1 LKIENINVEQAI
13 NQVKKVMDEDKT
25 LSSSLR
31 TSLELLLVLVSI
43 LLNRLNLNSKN
54 SSKPP
59 SSDPNREKGNKNGN
73 GNKAGGQK
81 GHVGKHLKLVEDP
94 DKIEDIKVD
103 RTTLPKG
110 KTFQSI
116 GYEQRQIFDIDI
128 SQFVTEYRAEILQ
141 DEAGRKVVAP
151 FPKYVTT
158 KTQYGTGVK
167 IHAVYMSNYQFIP
180 YKRIEE
186 HFADQFAIPLSS
198 GSIYNF
204 NKDAYNRLEPFEQ
217 WLKNQLQKE
226 KLLHADETGININ
239 GKRQWLHVVSNSKLT
254 YFMPHTKRGFDA
266 IEQMGVLPNYT
277 GILVHD
283 HWKPYY
289 KLNNAIHV
297 LCNAHHLRE
306 LERAYEQDNQKW
318 AKQMQ
323 ELLLEI
329 NTAVGI
335 AGGMLNSQNAQA
347 FRSRYREILNNAEQ
361 ESPPPDESKRKEGQR
376 GRTKR
381 SKARNLL
388 ERLRDFESDVLR
400 FMELEIVPFTNNQ
413 GENDLRMTKV
423 QQKISGCFRSE
434 LGAQMSCRIRSYLE
448 TCRKN
453 NISSAQALKLLF
465 DGKWPEFIKI
475 AE

>member
-1 LKIENINVEQAI
+1 
-13 NQVKKVMDEDKT
+13 M
-25 LSSSLR
+25 
-31 TSLELLLVLVSI
+31 
-43 LLNRLNLNSKN
+43 
-54 SSKPP
+54 
-59 SSDPNREKGNKNGN
+59 
-73 GNKAGGQK
+73 
-81 GHVGKHLKLVEDP
+81 
-94 DKIEDIKVD
+94 
-103 RTTLPKG
+103 
-110 KTFQSI
+110 
-116 GYEQRQIFDIDI
+116 
-128 SQFVTEYRAEILQ
+128 
-141 DEAGRKVVAP
+141 
-151 FPKYVTT
+151 
-158 KTQYGTGVK
+158 
-167 IHAVYMSNYQFIP
+167 
-180 YKRIEE
+180 
-186 HFADQFAIPLSS
+186 
-198 GSIYNF
+198 
-204 NKDAYNRLEPFEQ
+204 
-217 WLKNQLQKE
+217 
-226 KLLHADETGININ
+226 LHADETGININ

-329 NTAVGI
+329 NTAVGT
-335 AGGMLNSQNAQA
+335 AGGLLNNQESQA

-361 ESPPPDESKRKEGQR
+361 ESPPPDESKRKKGQR

-388 ERLRDFESDVLR
+388 ERLKDFESDVLR

-453 NISSAQALKLLF
+453 NISSAQALRLLF